1 MANTGLRALFSR
13 VDAEEVPWAGGSL
26 RVGPLDR
33 LDRFTLGVIGV
44 VFLLMLVNIG
54 HLRPSMS
61 DTWYHDNVA
70 QQFRRDGGFSA
81 WDQWD
86 YAPTGRPQLYP
97 PLLHLLLATLAVFT
111 GGVIHASQLCAVI
124 FLPLALLT
132 TWYAGRRLMDSR
144 VALLAVLIVLTDLMH
159 FIIMEAHIAGC
170 LINILLPLLMVS
182 FLARRAW
189 WSILLMTLML
199 YSHLGFP
206 ICVVA
211 GLLLFGLK
219 YRGYGRLALKVTGIS
234 LLFFTPW
241 LSHVLS
247 NLDWLPVLSEGGVPG
262 GRLQKILSLQSFNVL
277 LLVLG
282 LWGIAIAPRRQPQRL
297 LPAYLLIGFLPI
309 LFSYGGRYMMH
320 TMPLWAILGGGVIT
334 PLVSR
339 TVPTR
344 NLLGLI
350 FLTFLPWPT
359 VGLMGGVAPIP
370 LTAPILLAIMTVKGG
385 APLESGDKSEAYRPD
400 CDQLADWLRQ
410 HTKPDQIVWTNSTW
424 MADMIALLAQRRTS
438 YGAWWE
444 CSKKVEEIDGQSL
457 RDWLPRSVFAC
468 IRPEADTGS
477 ILTETTPMPGVDHTE
492 DIGRFRLGVRE
503 PHWLARTGPAVTG
516 WQPLTV
522 AGAAG
527 SVMQESEGLRWFFP
541 ASREKLAVIL
551 ANAPRGAF
559 AGAKLSL
566 ISSEMA
572 DDLVFG
578 IRTADGHDYRWPL
591 ALAAPWQEYNV
602 RVIFDWMVDAK
613 GQRWPGGP
621 ISQVYFACPAA
632 KASAKN
638 TKERSLEVMRV
649 ELVPGGRVH

>member
-320 TMPLWAILGGGVIT
+320 TMPLWAILGGGGDHT
-334 PLVSR
+334 ARVSHGADPEPPR
-339 TVPTR
+339 PD
-344 NLLGLI
+344 
-350 FLTFLPWPT
+350 LPDLPS
-359 VGLMGGVAPIP
+359 VADRGPDGRCGP
-370 LTAPILLAIMTVKGG
+370 HPADGAHPAGHHDRQGRG
-385 APLESGDKSEAYRPD
+385 APQSGDKSEAYRPD

-578 IRTADGHDYRWPL
+578 IRTADGHDYRWPPGAGSAVARVQCACHL
-591 ALAAPWQEYNV
+591 RLDGRCKGTTLARRADQPGVLCLPSRQGVSEEHEGALA
-602 RVIFDWMVDAK
+602 
-613 GQRWPGGP
+613 
-621 ISQVYFACPAA
+621 
-632 KASAKN
+632 
-638 TKERSLEVMRV
+638 
-649 ELVPGGRVH
+649 